1 MTKEYIKKL
10 KKLLKSG
17 ASRILNALTTTAGII
32 LTGIIWLAIF
42 IWNPALFPAI
52 IRGAVGGTITSVV
65 TAVCFLNMGLTY
77 DWVIPISIGFF
88 ILSFVFLYLEKEEN
102 QEPNH

>member
-1 MTKEYIKKL
+1 LIKKYIEIFE
-10 KKLLKSG
+10 KTGKWMIGKLIELG
-17 ASRILNALTTTAGII
+17 AII
-32 LTGIIWLAIF
+32 IVAIISMF
-42 IWNPALFPAI
+42 VFVSNPFVFPAI
-52 IRGAVGGTITSVV
+52 IRGAIGGTITSVV